1 MPTEASST
9 WGAPGK
15 IALPPG
21 LTLRAVGRIMQ
32 ADTPMPLPTVNLTHL
47 ISAAVA
53 PVVLISAAAI
63 LLSGYSAKYG
73 SVSDRM
79 RDLTGEYRR
88 TDTPAP
94 RRAVIKIQL
103 LLFRRRIIAVWA
115 ASALLSIALL
125 LFLGTVLSVILS
137 THEARLGW
145 VGAACLVS
153 GLVLMVGA
161 VSLELYEIRL
171 ARFAVDA
178 ELSDIFGED
187 EPGGAVMKDRD
198 AQG

>member
-1 MPTEASST
+1 MPTKAQGRLKT
-9 WGAPGK
+9 PR
-15 IALPPG
+15 LMPG
-21 LTLRAVGRIMQ
+21 LTLRGNRRIMQ
-32 ADTPMPLPTVNLTHL
+32 PVIFMPLPTLNLTGL

-53 PVVLISAAAI
+53 PVVLISSAAI

-73 SVSDRM
+73 SVSDRL
-79 RDLTGEYRR
+79 RDLTSEYRR

-94 RRAVIKIQL
+94 RKVVIKAQL

-137 THEARLGW
+137 AREARLGW

-178 ELSDIFGED
+178 ELSDIFSEG
-187 EPGGAVMKDRD
+187 
-198 AQG
+198 Q